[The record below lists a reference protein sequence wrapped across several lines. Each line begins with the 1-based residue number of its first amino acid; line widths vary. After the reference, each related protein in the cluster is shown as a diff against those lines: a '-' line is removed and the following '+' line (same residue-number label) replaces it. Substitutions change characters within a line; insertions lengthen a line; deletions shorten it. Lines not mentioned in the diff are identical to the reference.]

1 MEYRV
6 LATDYDGTLATDGV
20 VDAPTLAA
28 LQRYREAGG
37 RLLLVTGREL
47 GDLQRVFPAVAIFDG
62 VVAENGAVFCQ
73 PTRERVEL
81 LGEPIPEEFVAAL
94 VAQQVSPIIRGQVLV
109 ATWQPHGD
117 IVQQTIQ
124 LMGLDAR
131 VILNKRAV
139 MVLPAGVDKGT
150 GLQAALRELDV
161 AAQEVVGIGD
171 AENDLD
177 LLLNCGLAVAVENAL
192 PELKDKAHR
201 ITAQPRGAGVR
212 ELVDW
217 LLSTHL

>member
-37 RLLLVTGREL
+37 YLLLVTGREL
-47 GDLQRVFPAVAIFDG
+47 GDLQRVFPAVGIFDG
-62 VVAENGAVFCQ
+62 VVAENGAVFFQ

-94 VAQQVSPIIRGQVLV
+94 VAQQVSPITQGQVLV

-201 ITAQPRGAGVR
+201 VTTQPRSAGVR

-217 LLSTHL
+217 LLNTHL

>member
-47 GDLQRVFPAVAIFDG
+47 GDLQRVFPAVGIFDG

-73 PTRERVEL
+73 PARERVEL

-94 VAQQVSPIIRGQVLV
+94 VAQQVSPITQGQVLV

-124 LMGLDAR
+124 SMGLDAR

-139 MVLPAGVDKGT
+139 CYP
-150 GLQAALRELDV
+150 
-161 AAQEVVGIGD
+161 
-171 AENDLD
+171 
-177 LLLNCGLAVAVENAL
+177 
-192 PELKDKAHR
+192 PEL
-201 ITAQPRGAGVR
+201 TRGLGYR
-212 ELVDW
+212 PPSENLM
-217 LLSTHL
+217 